1 MQCRISVT
9 LNLCQRISDGKK
21 KKKKK
26 KKRKKIATK
35 NKRDSNYVRVHF
47 PTFSHATN
55 YDATLPIQLDLCTHN
70 FWKLQQSNLLIHFF
84 PHIDNLTVSTSTKED
99 SLLFNTCL
107 QTKEYRFTYVLCN
120 SHLTPIPVYSW
131 PKCQRSCQRCNLDM
145 VYLMTSEIDPVKL
158 GKYFKYFAFLIW
170 WRLLDCIRVP
180 D

>member
-21 KKKKK
+21 KKK
-26 KKRKKIATK
+26 IVTK

-107 QTKEYRFTYVLCN
+107 QTKEYRYCVIRIL
-120 SHLTPIPVYSW
+120 HLYPCIH
-131 PKCQRSCQRCNLDM
+131 
-145 VYLMTSEIDPVKL
+145 DPNVSDHANDVTL
-158 GKYFKYFAFLIW
+158 TW
-170 WRLLDCIRVP
+170 TWCI
-180 D
+180 